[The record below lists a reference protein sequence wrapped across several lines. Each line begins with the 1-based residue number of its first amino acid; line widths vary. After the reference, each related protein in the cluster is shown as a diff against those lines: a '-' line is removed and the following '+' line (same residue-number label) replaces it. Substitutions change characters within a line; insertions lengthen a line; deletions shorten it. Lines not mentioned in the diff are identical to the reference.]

1 MNHTTTDFFM
11 KQILLLATALVI
23 SMRAAAQGGNVGM
36 GGKEGDF
43 ESLSQRVA
51 NLEKKNDAFNVYL

>member
-1 MNHTTTDFFM
+1 M

-23 SMRAAAQGGNVGM
+23 CMGAAALGDNVGI

-43 ESLSQRVA
+43 ESLAQRVA

>member
-1 MNHTTTDFFM
+1 
-11 KQILLLATALVI
+11 
-23 SMRAAAQGGNVGM
+23 M

>member
-1 MNHTTTDFFM
+1 
-11 KQILLLATALVI
+11 
-23 SMRAAAQGGNVGM
+23 MRAAAQGGNVGM
-36 GGKEGDF
+36 GGKEDDF

>member
-1 MNHTTTDFFM
+1 M

-43 ESLSQRVA
+43 ESLAQRVA

>member
-11 KQILLLATALVI
+11 KQILILATALVI
-23 SMRAAAQGGNVGM
+23 CTRAAAQGGNVGM

-43 ESLSQRVA
+43 ESLAQRVA